1 MDIQARVIAL
11 NETRLKAWEQGK
23 TLLDA
28 VGTREMTAEERQ
40 EWDRINTHIND
51 IDAEVRNLVDTER
64 REREAAQLRDA
75 AAQVFGEHK
84 AAQREQSESDQIRA
98 WLYSADPH
106 KGDFEID
113 IRRAA
118 KERQL
123 LRQGAS
129 PDEIRA
135 LSWDATSGS
144 LVVPTTMARTL
155 YEYLEASIAAFRMGA
170 TQIST
175 STGENM
181 LLPTLS
187 AHAIGTQVASQT
199 TALAGTD
206 PTFGQAALNAYRYGQ
221 LVDVAND
228 LVRDAAFDLAAWL
241 GRDIGRALGRVIDAD
256 LIVGTGTAEPTGYAV
271 LAGAGTNA
279 PVTTGGS
286 LIAPTVEKFI
296 DTVYSVNDGARDNG
310 AVWLMKDS
318 VAGTVRKLRDGAGG
332 TVGAFLWAPSLTQGI
347 TGGQPDS
354 FLGYPV
360 YTDPN
365 MAAAGSN
372 ATLAI
377 FGDPSEYVIRT
388 VGNPVIETSSDFR
401 FSTDQTAFRGKWS
414 VGGNHTAK
422 GHVNSLVQNV

>member
-11 NETRLKAWEQGK
+11 NETRLKAWEEGK
-23 TLLDA
+23 ALLDA

-155 YEYLEASIAAFRMGA
+155 YEYLEARIAGFRMGA

-181 LLPTLS
+181 LLPTL
-187 AHAIGTQVASQT
+187 
-199 TALAGTD
+199 
-206 PTFGQAALNAYRYGQ
+206 
-221 LVDVAND
+221 
-228 LVRDAAFDLAAWL
+228 
-241 GRDIGRALGRVIDAD
+241 
-256 LIVGTGTAEPTGYAV
+256 
-271 LAGAGTNA
+271 
-279 PVTTGGS
+279 
-286 LIAPTVEKFI
+286 
-296 DTVYSVNDGARDNG
+296 
-310 AVWLMKDS
+310 
-318 VAGTVRKLRDGAGG
+318 
-332 TVGAFLWAPSLTQGI
+332 
-347 TGGQPDS
+347 
-354 FLGYPV
+354 
-360 YTDPN
+360 
-365 MAAAGSN
+365 
-372 ATLAI
+372 
-377 FGDPSEYVIRT
+377 
-388 VGNPVIETSSDFR
+388 
-401 FSTDQTAFRGKWS
+401 
-414 VGGNHTAK
+414 
-422 GHVNSLVQNV
+422 